1 MDIKINGNGMP
12 NMPGDAQVAEMAQNA
27 GVDAQKILEAAQVIA
42 SLLGGANVQVSQ
54 TNGVEGRTG
63 ANPTTSA
70 PELDEADLEK
80 AGKADLE
87 AVVAYLQMKM
97 DEEMAKVQGERLES
111 LKGQLQSAHDTQ
123 MEKIENSIKEAQKQ
137 EKAAKAQKAFGW
149 LSAIVAVVVA
159 VVVTVTTGGLAA
171 GFAIAGAALAVS
183 SAVMNETGATKAICK
198 AISNSLQE
206 HQGLSKTKADAAA
219 QGIFAACE
227 LVLGLACGI
236 GGGVA
241 SARMAAKAAA
251 DGAKLLSAAA
261 KAAKIVISVST
272 GVIQAGGLATAA
284 ASTAIG
290 YQAGKAQADATENQ
304 AYLTKIQK
312 MLEECEEDLEAILD
326 QLMSAG
332 ADMLA
337 LLESQTDTANKITQ
351 EIGLQNA

>member
-12 NMPGDAQVAEMAQNA
+12 NMPGDAQITEMAQNA
-27 GVDAQKILEAAQVIA
+27 GVDSQKILEAAQVIA
-42 SLLGGANVQVSQ
+42 SLLGGSNVQVSQ

-63 ANPTTSA
+63 ANPTTSV
-70 PELDEADLEK
+70 PELDEADAEK

-97 DEEMAKVQGERLES
+97 DEKMADVQKTRINS
-111 LKGQLQSAHDTQ
+111 LKGQLESAQKTQ
-123 MEKIENSIKEAQKQ
+123 MEKIEKSIEEARKQ
-137 EKAAKAQKAFGW
+137 EAAAKAQKAFGW
-149 LSAIVAVVVA
+149 LSAIIAVVVA

-183 SAVMNETGATKAICK
+183 SAFMNQFGATKAICK

-219 QGIFAACE
+219 QGIFAGCE
-227 LVLGLACGI
+227 LVLGLICGI

-241 SARMAAKAAA
+241 SARTAAKAAL
-251 DGAKLLSAAA
+251 DGAKALSAAA
-261 KAAKIVISVST
+261 KTAKLIIQIST
-272 GVIQAGGLATAA
+272 GVLTVGGLATSAA
-284 ASTAIG
+284 TTAIG
-290 YQAGKAQADATENQ
+290 YMAGKKQADATENQ

-332 ADMLA
+332 TDMLA

-351 EIGLQNA
+351 EIGMQNA

>member
-12 NMPGDAQVAEMAQNA
+12 NMPGDAQITEMTQNA
-27 GVDAQKILEAAQVIA
+27 GVDSQKILEAAQVIA
-42 SLLGGANVQVSQ
+42 SLLGGSNIQVSQ

-70 PELDEADLEK
+70 PELDEADAEK

-97 DEEMAKVQGERLES
+97 DEKMADVQKTRINS
-111 LKGQLQSAHDTQ
+111 LKGQLESAQKTQ
-123 MEKIENSIKEAQKQ
+123 MEKIEKSIEEARKQ
-137 EKAAKAQKAFGW
+137 EAAAKAQKALGW
-149 LSAIVAVVVA
+149 LSAIVSVFVA
-159 VVVTVTTGGLAA
+159 IVVTVCTGGLAA
-171 GFAIAGAALAVS
+171 GFAIAGAALAVTG
-183 SAVMNETGATKAICK
+183 AVMSETGATKAICK
-198 AISNSLQE
+198 AISKSLQE

-219 QGIFAACE
+219 QGIFAGCE
-227 LVLGLACGI
+227 LVLGLICGI

-241 SARMAAKAAA
+241 AS
-251 DGAKLLSAAA
+251 SAAA
-261 KAAKIVISVST
+261 KAAAEGAKVVATGAKMAKSIMSAST
-272 GVIQAGGLATAA
+272 TVLQVGGLATAA
-284 ASTAIG
+284 ASTVIG
-290 YQAGKAQADATENQ
+290 YQAGTKQADATENQ

-332 ADMLA
+332 ADMLS

-351 EIGLQNA
+351 EIGMQNA

>member
-149 LSAIVAVVVA
+149 LSAIVAVVV
-159 VVVTVTTGGLAA
+159 TVTTGGLAA

-261 KAAKIVISVST
+261 KTAKIVISVST

>member
-12 NMPGDAQVAEMAQNA
+12 NMSGDAQITEMTQNA
-27 GVDAQKILEAAQVIA
+27 GVDSQKILEAAQVIA
-42 SLLGGANVQVSQ
+42 SLLGGSNIQVSQ

-63 ANPTTSA
+63 ANPTTSV
-70 PELDEADLEK
+70 PELDEADAEK

-97 DEEMAKVQGERLES
+97 DEKMADVQKTRINS

-123 MEKIENSIKEAQKQ
+123 MAKIKDSINEAKKQ
-137 EKAAKAQKAFGW
+137 ERAAKAQKAFGW

-159 VVVTVTTGGLAA
+159 VVVTITTGGLAA

-198 AISNSLQE
+198 AISKSLQE

-219 QGIFAACE
+219 QGIFAGCE
-227 LVLGLACGI
+227 IVLGLICGI
-236 GGGVA
+236 GGGVGA
-241 SARMAAKAAA
+241 AKIAAKAADA
-251 DGAKLLSAAA
+251 GVKTLSAAA
-261 KAAKIVISVST
+261 KTAKTVIWVST
-272 GVIQAGGLATAA
+272 TVTQLGSLATSA

-290 YQAGKAQADATENQ
+290 YMAGESQADATENQ

-326 QLMSAG
+326 RLMSAG
-332 ADMLA
+332 SDMLA
-337 LLESQTDTANKITQ
+337 LLESQTDTVDKITQ
-351 EIGLQNA
+351 EIGMQNA

>member
-12 NMPGDAQVAEMAQNA
+12 QMPGDAQITEMAQNA
-27 GVDAQKILEAAQVIA
+27 GVDTQKILEAAQVIA
-42 SLLGGANVQVSQ
+42 SLLGGSNVQVSQ
-54 TNGVEGRTG
+54 SNGVEGRAG
-63 ANPTTSA
+63 ANPTTSV
-70 PELDEADLEK
+70 PELDEADAEK

-87 AVVAYLQMKM
+87 ALVAYLQMVSDK
-97 DEEMAKVQGERLES
+97 EVAKTQGKRLES

-123 MEKIENSIKEAQKQ
+123 LEKIKKSIDEARKQ

-198 AISNSLQE
+198 AISKSLQE
-206 HQGLSKTKADAAA
+206 HQGLSKAKADAAA

-241 SARMAAKAAA
+241 SAQIAAKAAEE
-251 DGAKLLSAAA
+251 GAKVLSAAA
-261 KAAKIVISVST
+261 KISKIVISVSS
-272 GVIQAGGLATAA
+272 GVIQAGGLATSA

-290 YQAGKAQADATENQ
+290 YRAGTAQADATENQ
-304 AYLTKIQK
+304 AYLAKIQK

-332 ADMLA
+332 ADLLA

-351 EIGLQNA
+351 EIGMQNA